1 MYSKFFKFT
10 LILALVCFFATDIQA
25 QRRMSYPELA
35 ARSRNPLLYF
45 DQNVLPPATGDS
57 PQFVIGFRIAY
68 EHLAFRKAD
77 DGTYFSD
84 ASIGVEVFEGEPAR
98 RGREMSVEG
107 LVPVK
112 RSYWRQQAR
121 AGSYE
126 ETKKASGFL
135 NGSITMDLEPGVY
148 TYALRIEIDG
158 TTRNP
163 GNAVRRL
170 LVPDFNESEKSQIYF
185 LDTDGAEKW
194 PSRVQLISMGQA
206 VNYAEDFT
214 ALVLLPDEGDFSISI
229 DRMETGSRDTTMI
242 ETVFRTDI
250 TDALIADNMKVV
262 ASPDSGRLTFRF
274 LPDQGNHRYAWVQI
288 PNSTFPNAGYRLRV
302 LGNSSEPAGEKYFRN
317 LWLDMPVSLLNL
329 NTAIDMLRYIVD
341 RETIREMRRG
351 SDAEK
356 EAKFRAFWDERNPTP
371 ETEFNELMAEYYRRI
386 DYAFDNFST
395 PNVPGYES
403 DQGKIYITH
412 GEPERIRRS
421 FPVNEPAREIWEYPD
436 QSFVFEAR
444 TGFGDFELVGRQ

>member
-1 MYSKFFKFT
+1 MYTKLFKFSV
-10 LILALVCFFATDIQA
+10 LLALVCFFTADIQA

-35 ARSRNPLLYF
+35 ARNRNPILYF
-45 DQNVLPPATGDS
+45 DQNVLPPATGDT
-57 PQFVIGFRIAY
+57 PQFVIGFRIAH

-77 DGTYFSD
+77 DGSYFSD
-84 ASIGVEVFEGEPAR
+84 VSIGVEVFEGEPAR

-121 AGSYE
+121 VSSYE
-126 ETKKASGFL
+126 ETGKASGFL
-135 NGSITMDLEPGVY
+135 DGSIMMELEPGVY
-148 TYALRIEIDG
+148 TYAVRIDIDG
-158 TTRNP
+158 TRRNP
-163 GNAVRRL
+163 GNTVRRL
-170 LVPDFNESEKSQIYF
+170 VIPDFDESDKSRIYF
-185 LDTDGAEKW
+185 LDTNTAQIW

-206 VNYAEDFT
+206 VKYAEDFT
-214 ALVLLPDEGDFSISI
+214 ALVLLPDQATYSIII
-229 DRMETGSRDTTMI
+229 DRMETGSRDTTRV

-250 TDALIADNMKVV
+250 TDAMIADNMKVV
-262 ASPDSGRLTFRF
+262 ASPDSGRLTFQI
-274 LPDQGNHRYAWVQI
+274 LQDQGTNRYAWVNI
-288 PNSTFPNAGYRLRV
+288 PNSTFPNAGYRIRV
-302 LGNSSEPAGEKYFRN
+302 LRNGNEPAGDKYFRN

-329 NTAIDMLRYIVD
+329 NTSIDMLRFIAD

-356 EAKFRAFWDERNPTP
+356 EAKFRAFWDKRNPTP

-403 DQGKIYITH
+403 DQGKVYITH
-412 GEPERIRRS
+412 GEPQRIRRS
-421 FPVNEPAREIWEYPD
+421 FPVNEPAREVWEYPD
-436 QSFVFEAR
+436 QSFVFVAR